1 MSCKKYLLWDQ
12 PGHSDLFVTF
22 KIFKQVV
29 PKTVGQ
35 EGKVGCRSWRP
46 GQGWIG
52 WLSKFGAFSLSLS
65 FFFNKLTQIQK
76 QLEIS

>member
-35 EGKVGCRSWRP
+35 EGKWDAGVRDQVKAGLGGSV
-46 GQGWIG
+46 
-52 WLSKFGAFSLSLS
+52 SFGLFLSLSL
-65 FFFNKLTQIQK
+65 FFLIN
-76 QLEIS
+76 